1 MAKETKPQ
9 SDVGAMDRM
18 LTLELVRVTE
28 RAAIAA
34 AAARGRGDEQVADQ
48 AAVDAMWRELN
59 RLEVRGRIVVGEG
72 ERDSAPRLYVG
83 EEVGTG
89 EGPEVDIAVDPLDG
103 RTLCAKNLPNSL
115 AAIAVT
121 RRGGLFNAPDLYMEK
136 IAIGPG
142 YAADLV
148 DLDMPPEEAIKRLA
162 KAKSVAPQEI
172 SACIL
177 DRPRHAKLIEKVRAT
192 GASIR
197 LIGDGDVAGIIYT
210 TDPETTGIDIYLGSG
225 GAPEGV
231 LAAAALRCIGGQ
243 MRGRLIVDSEE
254 KRQRVKERGLSD
266 PKRVYRVEDMAAGD
280 VLFAAT
286 GITDGSLF
294 AGVRFD
300 RDSATT
306 YSIVT
311 RSETGTQRWIRAR
324 HRNGEKWAST
334 A

>member
-1 MAKETKPQ
+1 MARR
-9 SDVGAMDRM
+9 DAGAMDRM

-34 AAARGRGDEQVADQ
+34 ACSRGRGDEQVADQ
-48 AAVDAMWRELN
+48 AAVDAMWSELN
-59 RLEVRGRIVVGEG
+59 RLDVRGRIVVGEG
-72 ERDSAPRLYVG
+72 ERDAAPKLYVG

-89 EGPEVDIAVDPLDG
+89 KGPEVDIAVDPLDG
-103 RTLCAKNLPNSL
+103 RTLCAKNLPGSL

-121 RRGGLFNAPDLYMEK
+121 RRGGLLNAPDVYMDK

-142 YAADLV
+142 YGPDLV
-148 DLDMPPEEAIKRLA
+148 DLDMPPERAIERLA
-162 KAKSVAPQEI
+162 EAKGVKPRDIA
-172 SACIL
+172 ACIL
-177 DRPRHAKLIEKVRAT
+177 DRPRHAKLVERVRTT
-192 GASIR
+192 GASVR
-197 LIGDGDVAGIIYT
+197 LIGDGDVAGIIHT
-210 TDPETTGIDIYLGSG
+210 TDPEATGIDIYLGSG

-243 MRGRLIVDSEE
+243 MCGRLIVDSGE
-254 KRQRVKERGLSD
+254 KRERVAERGIKD
-266 PKRVYRVEDMAAGD
+266 AKRVYRAEDMATGD

-294 AGVRFD
+294 AGVRFE
-300 RDSATT
+300 RETATT

-324 HRNGEKWAST
+324 HRNGEKWPSMD
-334 A
+334 

>member
-1 MAKETKPQ
+1 MPRDEA
-9 SDVGAMDRM
+9 GAMDRM

-34 AAARGRGDEQVADQ
+34 AAVRGRGDEQRADQ
-48 AAVDAMWRELN
+48 AAVEAMWAELN
-59 RLEVRGRIVVGEG
+59 RLDIRGRIVVGEG
-72 ERDSAPRLYVG
+72 ERDVAPKLYVG
-83 EEVGTG
+83 EEMGTG
-89 EGPEVDIAVDPLDG
+89 EGPEVDIACDPLDG

-115 AAIAVT
+115 AAIAIT
-121 RRGGLFNAPDLYMEK
+121 RRGGLLHAPDVYMDK

-142 YAADLV
+142 YPADLV
-148 DLDMPPEEAIKRLA
+148 DLQMPPADAIKRLA
-162 KAKSVAPQEI
+162 EAKGVKPSAI

-177 DRPRHAKLIEKVRAT
+177 DRPRHAALIEAVRAT

-197 LIGDGDVAGIIYT
+197 LVGDGDVAGIIHT

-243 MRGRLIVDSEE
+243 MRGRLILDSDD
-254 KRQRVKERGLSD
+254 KRQRAEAHGIRDLR
-266 PKRVYRVEDMAAGD
+266 RVYRAEDMASGD

-294 AGVRFD
+294 GGVRFG
-300 RDSATT
+300 RGTATT
-306 YSIVT
+306 FSIVT
-311 RSETGTQRWIRAR
+311 RSETGTQRWVRAK
-324 HRNGEKWAST
+324 HRNGHS
-334 A
+334 

>member
-1 MAKETKPQ
+1 MPLDAAGP
-9 SDVGAMDRM
+9 MDRM

-28 RAAIAA
+28 RAALAA
-34 AAARGRGDEQVADQ
+34 ATARGRGDEQRADQ
-48 AAVDAMWRELN
+48 AAVDAMWGELN
-59 RLEVRGRIVVGEG
+59 RLDVRGRIVVGEG
-72 ERDSAPRLYVG
+72 ERDAAPRLYVG

-121 RRGGLFNAPDLYMEK
+121 RRGGLLNAPDVYMEK
-136 IAIGPG
+136 IAVGPG
-142 YAADLV
+142 YPADLV
-148 DLDMPPEEAIKRLA
+148 DLQMPPAEAIRRLA
-162 KAKSVAPQEI
+162 EAKGVKPSDI

-177 DRPRHAKLIEKVRAT
+177 DRPRHGMLIEAVRST

-197 LIGDGDVAGIIYT
+197 LIGDGDVAGIIHT
-210 TDPETTGIDIYLGSG
+210 TDPDATGIDIYLGSG

-243 MRGRLIVDSEE
+243 MRGRLILDSEE
-254 KRQRVKERGLSD
+254 KRQRADAHGLRD
-266 PKRVYRVEDMAAGD
+266 HRRVYRAEDMAAGD

-300 RDSATT
+300 RGSATT

-311 RSETGTQRWIRAR
+311 RSETGTQRWVRAK
-324 HRNGEKWAST
+324 HRNG
-334 A
+334 

>member
-1 MAKETKPQ
+1 MARRDTGP
-9 SDVGAMDRM
+9 MDRM

-34 AAARGRGDEQVADQ
+34 AYARGRGDEQLADQ
-48 AAVDAMWRELN
+48 AAVEAMWSELN
-59 RLEVRGRIVVGEG
+59 RLDVRGRIVVGEG
-72 ERDSAPRLYVG
+72 ERDAAPKLFVG
-83 EEVGTG
+83 EEVGSG
-89 EGPEVDIAVDPLDG
+89 KGPEVDIAVDPLDG

-121 RRGGLFNAPDLYMEK
+121 RRGGLLNAPDVYMEK

-142 YAADLV
+142 YAPDII
-148 DLDMPPEEAIKRLA
+148 DLDMTPEQAIERLA
-162 KAKSVAPQEI
+162 EAKGVKPNDI

-177 DRPRHAKLIEKVRAT
+177 DRPRHAKLIEHVRAT

-197 LIGDGDVAGIIYT
+197 LIGDGDVSGIIYT
-210 TDPETTGIDIYLGSG
+210 TDPVATGIDIYLGIG

-243 MRGRLIVDSEE
+243 MCGRLIVDTPER
-254 KRQRVKERGLSD
+254 RQRLEEHGLKD
-266 PKRVYRVEDMAAGD
+266 PKRVYRAEDMAAGD

-294 AGVRFD
+294 AGVRFG
-300 RDSATT
+300 REGAVTS
-306 YSIVT
+306 SIVT

-324 HRNGEKWAST
+324 HRNGDKWPST
-334 A
+334 V